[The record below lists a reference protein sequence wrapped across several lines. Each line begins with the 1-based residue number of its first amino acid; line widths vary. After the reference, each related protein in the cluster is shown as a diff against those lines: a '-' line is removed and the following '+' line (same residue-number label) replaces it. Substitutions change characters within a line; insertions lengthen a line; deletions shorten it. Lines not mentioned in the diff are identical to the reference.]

1 MKRNPHIDFRKGIAI
16 IAVVRGHCW
25 AINKPMRNFMYS
37 FHLPLFFCISGYLFS
52 VKAPFKKFVI
62 SKAKGIL
69 KPYVFYY
76 VCSYLLTLTVFRTPL
91 SLWQAIKGF
100 LLSGSYC
107 MDVNNSALW
116 YLPLFFVSVCV
127 FYWIL
132 KIKSVPLQYVI
143 VISGA
148 LLAPQLNKLLLYLFP
163 DKLTP
168 INIQALLPSLFFMFV
183 GHEIRKI
190 DFGLVK
196 SLIGNYGL
204 YFIAILMFGAG
215 AFIGKTNFD
224 QIISLYMTYEFYFYP
239 LLILPLIVLISCE
252 TRNRQIEHIGS
263 ISLTVLGMHRPI
275 MHIFSDILHLDTIF
289 RQVNSNS
296 FLSVVFFSALS
307 IIIICIGKIA
317 YGHIK
322 TRLTEATKE
331 YFKKERQAG

>member
-1 MKRNPHIDFRKGIAI
+1 M
-16 IAVVRGHCW
+16 
-25 AINKPMRNFMYS
+25 
-37 FHLPLFFCISGYLFS
+37 
-52 VKAPFKKFVI
+52 
-62 SKAKGIL
+62 
-69 KPYVFYY
+69 
-76 VCSYLLTLTVFRTPL
+76 
-91 SLWQAIKGF
+91 
-100 LLSGSYC
+100 
-107 MDVNNSALW
+107 
-116 YLPLFFVSVCV
+116 
-127 FYWIL
+127 
-132 KIKSVPLQYVI
+132 PLQYVI

-224 QIISLYMTYEFYFYP
+224 QIISLYMTYEFYIYP

-252 TRNRQIEHIGS
+252 TRNRQIDHIGS

-275 MHIFSDILHLDTIF
+275 MQIFSDILHLDSIF